1 MKDVA
6 IATAKDKGKAAK
18 DAKRRA
24 REVEN
29 ARVLA
34 EQSLTEMD
42 TKLGGMELKLAK
54 AESLNLAQ
62 VNKVVELKA
71 TLEACKDKWYNAGFT
86 DVENSVEPI
95 IYQS

>member
-1 MKDVA
+1 M
-6 IATAKDKGKAAK
+6 ATTKDKGKAVE

-24 REVEN
+24 QEAEN
-29 ARVLA
+29 ARVSA

-42 TKLGGMELKLAK
+42 TKLGGMELKLVE

-62 VNKVVELKA
+62 VNEVAELKE
-71 TLEACKDKWYNAGFT
+71 TLEAYEDKWYNAGFT
-86 DVENSVEPI
+86 DAENSVEPI